1 MMKKSLGFLV
11 VFICFFAFKSISQN
25 GVGIYLQAVARDI
38 YANPAK
44 DRKIYVKTSIIQ
56 STPNGTAVLIEEFQT
71 QTDAIG
77 IFGVSIGLGTRVGGT
92 KSNLSNIDWANG
104 PYYINMKV
112 AISPLNASSDW
123 DYTKEWNDLGTSP
136 FGTVP
141 YALYAGTANGLDT
154 KLNIGD
160 TTKMLSPYAKVSA
173 FNNLSTTVS
182 KLSSTIS
189 ATLDSNAILNLNAS
203 KLNIKDSLTT
213 YVTPFQ
219 FASNSFDTSSIYTQ
233 LSSKELSVNK
243 STDIETDATSDVKFP
258 TVKAVKT
265 FVDSKISTSTT
276 PSGVTSVNAISSSS
290 NVNGAS
296 ISGTSITLTPAD
308 LNNGGI
314 VTSGTQTFGGTKT
327 FSNDVTINEIIIGRK
342 SSSTVETTIVGA
354 NNAGGSG
361 TGKRNT
367 AIGYGTLRSYTGTA
381 FDNNTGIGYNNMGAV
396 TTGQQNTSIGA
407 ETLLNLRTGNMNTA
421 IGSQTLINTTGS
433 NNTAIGYRAG
443 ETNTTGSNVTLL
455 GYGANVGV
463 NNLSNAT
470 AIGASSTVSASNT
483 IQLGNTS
490 VTNVKTSGTITAG
503 VVTYPKTDG
512 TNGQVLTTNGTGTL
526 GWATPTIGVTS
537 VSAINA
543 TSNANGATISGT
555 SIILTPADATN
566 GGIITTGTQT
576 IGGDKIF
583 NGKIQIGAG
592 TSDASAA
599 LDIQSTTQGI
609 LFPRLTTTQRDAIVN
624 PAIGLTVYNTTTG
637 SIESYLGK
645 TSSATITN
653 TTDRG
658 GWYAPVSP
666 STYDAMMHYTRP
678 SYAAAQSFIPNSI
691 CSITDIEVYVNNVIT
706 AGTFNL
712 KLFSGSGISGTLL
725 SNQTITFSNVGFQK
739 VSLTNPV
746 ALTSGQ
752 TYTFEVSSVT
762 GNINIGL
769 NDNYASGNFFQN
781 GNSSNNDLMF
791 KLYISNI
798 VGSWKGSATGS
809 SATLPLVDGTAGQ
822 ILTTNGSG
830 TASWTNASSGI
841 TTVGVINGTSNAN
854 GATISGT
861 AIILTPADANNGGIV
876 TSSAQTLG
884 GSKSF
889 ISNVRVGTTT
899 PSSSAVL
906 EASSTSQGFLPPRM
920 TASQRDAISSPA
932 VGLMVYC
939 TNCGTYGEPQYF
951 NGNSWMNFKGIV
963 QLPQVTI
970 NTQIWSSVNLNVS
983 QYRNGDI
990 IPQVTDPTEW
1000 RNLTTGAWCWYNND
1014 STTYAA
1020 KYGKLY
1026 NWYAVNDP
1034 RGLAPDGWHIPTDA
1048 EWTTLANYLGGAS
1061 VAGGAM
1067 KQTGTTLWNDPN
1079 TGATNSSGFSGLP
1092 GGLCSSNGIFYN
1104 VGSHAFWWSA
1114 TTNDASTALRKYL
1127 YSNDT
1132 NLYSDPDYKTTGNS
1146 VRCVKD

>member
-1 MMKKSLGFLV
+1 
-11 VFICFFAFKSISQN
+11 
-25 GVGIYLQAVARDI
+25 
-38 YANPAK
+38 
-44 DRKIYVKTSIIQ
+44 
-56 STPNGTAVLIEEFQT
+56 
-71 QTDAIG
+71 
-77 IFGVSIGLGTRVGGT
+77 
-92 KSNLSNIDWANG
+92 
-104 PYYINMKV
+104 MKV

-141 YALYAGTANGLDT
+141 YALYAGTATGLDT

-160 TTKMLSPYAKVSA
+160 TTKMLSPYAKVIT
-173 FNNLSTTVS
+173 FNNLSTAVS

-219 FASNSFDTSSIYTQ
+219 FASKSFDTSSIYTQ

-265 FVDSKISTSTT
+265 FVDGKISTSTT
-276 PSGVTSVNAISSSS
+276 PSGVTSVTAISSSS
-290 NVNGAS
+290 NVNGAT

-308 LNNGGI
+308 VNNGGI
-314 VTSGTQTFGGTKT
+314 VTSGTQIFGGTKT

-576 IGGDKIF
+576 IGGNKTF
-583 NGKIQIGAG
+583 NGKIQIGTG

-599 LDIQSTTQGI
+599 LDIQSTTQG
-609 LFPRLTTTQRDAIVN
+609 LLLPRLTTSQVNAISN
-624 PAIGLTVYNTTTG
+624 PAAGLVVYNSETAKFKGYSSPIIYNINWAGGG
-637 SIESYLGK
+637 SWYLALG
-645 TSSATITN
+645 N
-653 TTDRG
+653 QNNF
-658 GWYAPVSP
+658 
-666 STYDAMMHYTRP
+666 MMT
-678 SYAAAQSFIPNSI
+678 
-691 CSITDIEVYVNNVIT
+691 SITDDGQTFSVASNSSLKSIGLYFSSFNGSGDVVVSVYTGNT
-706 AGTFNL
+706 PGAGTLVGSATQSINSQGSKTFTFASPLSLSIGNYYFRVHANTVGINAGL
-712 KLFSGSGISGTLL
+712 AYCASPYLSESRFQASSYNGGAFSYNPDATE
-725 SNQTITFSNVGFQK
+725 
-739 VSLTNPV
+739 SLYFI
-746 ALTSGQ
+746 LE
-752 TYTFEVSSVT
+752 Y
-762 GNINIGL
+762 
-769 NDNYASGNFFQN
+769 
-781 GNSSNNDLMF
+781 
-791 KLYISNI
+791 
-798 VGSWKGSATGS
+798 VGSW
-809 SATLPLVDGTAGQ
+809 VD
-822 ILTTNGSG
+822 
-830 TASWTNASSGI
+830 
-841 TTVGVINGTSNAN
+841 
-854 GATISGT
+854 
-861 AIILTPADANNGGIV
+861 
-876 TSSAQTLG
+876 
-884 GSKSF
+884 
-889 ISNVRVGTTT
+889 
-899 PSSSAVL
+899 
-906 EASSTSQGFLPPRM
+906 
-920 TASQRDAISSPA
+920 
-932 VGLMVYC
+932 
-939 TNCGTYGEPQYF
+939 
-951 NGNSWMNFKGIV
+951 
-963 QLPQVTI
+963 
-970 NTQIWSSVNLNVS
+970 LN
-983 QYRNGDI
+983 
-990 IPQVTDPTEW
+990 
-1000 RNLTTGAWCWYNND
+1000 
-1014 STTYAA
+1014 
-1020 KYGKLY
+1020 
-1026 NWYAVNDP
+1026 
-1034 RGLAPDGWHIPTDA
+1034 
-1048 EWTTLANYLGGAS
+1048 
-1061 VAGGAM
+1061 
-1067 KQTGTTLWNDPN
+1067 
-1079 TGATNSSGFSGLP
+1079 
-1092 GGLCSSNGIFYN
+1092 
-1104 VGSHAFWWSA
+1104 
-1114 TTNDASTALRKYL
+1114 
-1127 YSNDT
+1127 
-1132 NLYSDPDYKTTGNS
+1132 
-1146 VRCVKD
+1146 